1 MITPY
6 FSYKKPNFY
15 YVTIAIKVITVQT
28 GNPKYFVHSKKEGDQ
43 VRTSLYLIQSVVMGL
58 FLICFSAMAV
68 AVELVP
74 EVSDAQVVAQY
85 NYIIHIL
92 AMLLVG
98 FGFLMV
104 FVRRYGFGAITGT
117 YLVVAVSLPLYILLR
132 ANGIF
137 GHALDPHTLNAL
149 LFAELATAAALIAMG
164 AVLGRLRVFQ
174 YALLA
179 LLLVPLYL
187 LNEWIVLDN
196 AFGLTTGFQDT
207 AGSIVIHA
215 FGAYFGLAMSIVLTT
230 AYQRSQP
237 IQSDPTS
244 DRFAML
250 GSAVLWLF
258 WPSFATALVPLEQM
272 PQTVVNT
279 LLALCGASIATYFVS
294 TAVNKGKTSMVDMA
308 NAALAGGVAIGSVCD
323 VVNPVGA
330 FAIGLLAGTISVI
343 GYRYI
348 LPALESK
355 LNIYDTCG
363 VHNLHG
369 MPGLLGGFSAL
380 LVVPGI
386 ATVQIT
392 GIGITLVIALTGGLL
407 AGILIKLTGTTTEPY
422 EDSVEFTHTEGPENE
437 TLVARL
443 QARIEVL
450 ENHTTTLP
458 NTARFGSHTTEI
470 PDKPTS

>member
-1 MITPY
+1 MRI
-6 FSYKKPNFY
+6 SFY
-15 YVTIAIKVITVQT
+15 LMKLVA
-28 GNPKYFVHSKKEGDQ
+28 
-43 VRTSLYLIQSVVMGL
+43 MGL
-58 FLICFSAMAV
+58 FLICFSGMAV

-132 ANGIF
+132 ANGVF
-137 GHALDPHTLNAL
+137 GHALEPHTLNAL
-149 LFAELATAAALIAMG
+149 LFAELATATALIAMG

-187 LNEWIVLDN
+187 LNEWIVLDD
-196 AFGLTTGFQDT
+196 AFGLTAGFQDT

-230 AYQRSQP
+230 AYQRGQP

-244 DRFAML
+244 DRFAMI

-279 LLALCGASIATYFVS
+279 LLALCGATIATYFVS
-294 TAVNKGKTSMVDMA
+294 TAVNNGKTSMVDMA

-348 LPALESK
+348 LPMLESK
-355 LNIYDTCG
+355 LNLYDTCG

-386 ATVQIT
+386 AAVQLT
-392 GIGITLVIALTGGLL
+392 GIGITLVIALTGGLV
-407 AGILIKLTGTTTEPY
+407 AGILIKLTGTTIEPY
-422 EDSVEFTHTEGPENE
+422 EDSVEFTHTEGPQAE
-437 TLVARL
+437 TLVAKL
-443 QARIEVL
+443 QARIEAL
-450 ENHTTTLP
+450 ESHTTTLP
-458 NTARFGSHTTEI
+458 SGTKLESYRSDT
-470 PDKPTS
+470 PDKPVSYMP